1 MYSQW
6 LGIGNVG
13 KDGAEQRF
21 TPSGTPVTKFSLA
34 INKTWTK
41 DGQKQERT
49 TWYKITC
56 WNKLAEVCAQY
67 VTQGMKVLVVGEVEE
82 SKPWTDKDGNM
93 RSSIEI
99 TAQTVKFL
107 GGNRAGETH
116 GADSPAVDDASI
128 PF

>member
-6 LGIGNVG
+6 LGVGNVG
-13 KDGAEQRF
+13 KGGAELRY
-21 TPSGTPVTKFSLA
+21 TAGGTPVAAFSVA

-41 DGQKQERT
+41 DGQKQEKT
-49 TWYKITC
+49 TWHKITV

-67 VTQGMKVLVVGEVEE
+67 VTQGMKVLVIGEVEE
-82 SKPWTDKDGNM
+82 SKPWTDKEGNM

-99 TAQTVKFL
+99 TASLVKFL
-107 GGNRAGETH
+107 GGNKAGETH
-116 GADSPAVDDASI
+116 GADGPVADDGSI